1 MQFEPSAS
9 VAPQTPVHRSEVF
22 IRSLD
27 HLFAMAQRYR
37 SEGRIRESMDI
48 LWTLSNDHSET
59 PQGRGITEQPKDE
72 FLLPILTHRNDAHAH
87 VDVAAVPR
95 PLVERAVLQMP
106 LFVEREIATL
116 FDEAR

>member
-59 PQGRGITEQPKDE
+59 PQGRGAQDG
-72 FLLPILTHRNDAHAH
+72 LLELADRYETDGARHQARAIY
-87 VDVAAVPR
+87 
-95 PLVERAVLQMP
+95 ERLS
-106 LFVEREIATL
+106 
-116 FDEAR
+116 DS